1 MDANKIDWYVE
12 AHDLA
17 ASKLIAFR
25 DKDRAFVRRL
35 LSEEMIDAE
44 ELTNRIRSIDTEKE
58 LKERALDWAKR
69 IAAEL

>member
-1 MDANKIDWYVE
+1 MDANKIGWCME

-35 LSEEMIDAE
+35 LIEEMIDVE
-44 ELTNRIRSIDTEKE
+44 E
-58 LKERALDWAKR
+58 
-69 IAAEL
+69 